1 MVNFLFRCIFK
12 LNENN
17 ENAYA
22 KKIYADVSEAAK
34 KLNNGTKITFLER

>member
-1 MVNFLFRCIFK
+1 MSFYSINQVLSHFIVNFLFKCIFK

-22 KKIYADVSEAAK
+22 DKIYADVR
-34 KLNNGTKITFLER
+34 KL

>member
-1 MVNFLFRCIFK
+1 MVNFIFKCIFK

-22 KKIYADVSEAAK
+22 KKIDADVREAVK